1 MRLLRSWCF
10 GPAIGHHQYWK
21 ASPVDT
27 IPLQVGDEIDESGLK
42 LDYGVATHWLES
54 TGVQQAPSCWR
65 LLKPYIQHAVKLYIY
80 HKSVQLGT
88 KLLTLLIRHELHR
101 ETVHSSI
108 VKRQELLGHRPAVI
122 TTSPSLVQTW

>member
-1 MRLLRSWCF
+1 MKLLRSWCF

-27 IPLQVGDEIDESGLK
+27 IPLQVGDELDESGLK

-88 KLLTLLIRHELHR
+88 KLLTLLICHELHR
-101 ETVHSSI
+101 ETVHSLI
-108 VKRQELLGHRPAVI
+108 VKRQELLGHRPVI